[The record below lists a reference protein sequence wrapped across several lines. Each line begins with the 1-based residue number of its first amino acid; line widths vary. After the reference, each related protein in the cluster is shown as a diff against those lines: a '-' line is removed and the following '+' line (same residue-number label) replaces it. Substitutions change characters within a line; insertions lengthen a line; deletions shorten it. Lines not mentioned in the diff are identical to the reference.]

1 MIGVTNA
8 KYNADYQFNNAN
20 TIDLTF
26 QAGGTINKGDLVEVI
41 CEDLDKDWP
50 TLYADGSANNLG
62 SMSKPQPL
70 EGNPEY
76 YHVFHMNTNGVQHQ
90 TGLYSTIWKGS
101 RRPLQYVN
109 SIQINNTQLHTYTSS
124 GWAEPMYIGEGFW
137 LIFGAATNTATVTQ
151 NGVSYSYPAQAMLI
165 YVDQKTGI
173 ATKCNEIFTTCGNW
187 QMNQYGKPI
196 IFRLSDTEFV
206 VAYTTYLNSI
216 YQICVRTLEFTK
228 NTEEG
233 AVGLGTIAW
242 KDEALSIFASAV
254 VFSFF
259 ASCCN
264 FVNKETREIYFL
276 TNNQYNYTHLIVHED
291 GSIVAKP
298 TRTMVPDLTKM
309 ERVGSWVTQADTG
322 NFYTC
327 VMDHYN
333 NFGVYNHITSSDN
346 KHFFAIYNY
355 YYYHFMIDYNTHD
368 IKCEIVP
375 LMENSSMYKILA
387 GHWKNSPTDLNRERC
402 RDWCLMTNYYR
413 SQWCHDNLQ
422 SSQARIPFLWKL
434 SNDRYLVAYADVMTY
449 SYASD
454 TVGRNFGNS
463 IFYILEYNDILHEL
477 ERHTEYSYTGYIY
490 NIDYPGG
497 SWCKPY
503 VFVDTGGYIQ
513 MIMPYYQGSYQ
524 PNGQCI
530 SHDIPLKRSQIHNL
544 AYKFGTIKPDFKKH
558 RYKLGIAKH
567 SALNGEM
574 VTIHSL
580 DDDGLGYVEVLENEE
595 GGES

>member
-20 TIDLTF
+20 TVDLTF
-26 QAGGTINKGDLVEVI
+26 QAGCTINKGDLVEVI
-41 CEDLDKDWP
+41 CEDLDKIYPNMW
-50 TLYADGSANNLG
+50 ADANAGYLG

-76 YHVFHMNTNGVQHQ
+76 YHAFHMNANNVQHA

-109 SIQINNTQLHTYTSS
+109 SIQIHNTQLHSYASS

-137 LIFGAATNTATVTQ
+137 LIFGAASNTATVTQ
-151 NGVSYSYPAQAMLI
+151 DGVSYSYPAQAILV
-165 YVDQKTGI
+165 YVDQQTGI
-173 ATKCNEIFTTCGNW
+173 ATKCNQIFTTCGNW
-187 QMNQYGKPI
+187 QMNQYGKPV

-206 VAYTTYLNSI
+206 VAYTTFLNSI

-242 KDEALSIFASAV
+242 KDEALSIFASAG

-259 ASCCN
+259 GQCCN

-298 TRTMVPDLTKM
+298 TRTMKPDLTKM
-309 ERVGSWVTQADTG
+309 ERVGSWVTQSDTG

-327 VMDHYN
+327 VMDYYN
-333 NFGVYNHITSSDN
+333 NFGVYNHITSKDN

-355 YYYHFMIDYNTHD
+355 YYYHFNIDYNTHD
-368 IKCEIVP
+368 ITCEVVP
-375 LMENSSMYKILA
+375 LMDNSHFYKILA
-387 GHWKNSPTDLNRERC
+387 ASHRGSTSADANRLY
-402 RDWCLMTNYYR
+402 DWSLAANYWR
-413 SQWCHDNLQ
+413 SCWCHDNLTN
-422 SSQARIPFLWKL
+422 STARIPFIQKL
-434 SNDRYLVAYADVMTY
+434 SDDRYLVAYADIMSV
-449 SYASD
+449 SYAS
-454 TVGRNFGNS
+454 TTLAQSYGNN
-463 IFYILEYNDILHEL
+463 IFYILEYNDTLHEL
-477 ERHTEYSYTGYIY
+477 TRLTEYSYTGYLY
-490 NIDYPGG
+490 NTTNPGG
-497 SWCKPY
+497 AWCKPF
-503 VFVDTGGYIQ
+503 VFVDTGGFIQ
-513 MIMPYYQGSYQ
+513 CIQPYYDSSKQST
-524 PNGQCI
+524 GQCF
-530 SHDIPLKRSQIHNL
+530 SHGVPLKRSQIYNL
-544 AYKFGTIKPDFKKH
+544 AYKFGTVKPDFKKH

-574 VTIHSL
+574 ITIHSL
-580 DDDGLGYVEVLENEE
+580 DDDGLGYVELLENEE